1 MKITVGQL
9 QRVIREAV
17 SVTEPNRALALPT
30 PANDAERRML
40 GVHRKCGSSKH
51 WMCDA
56 AGRSFCARC
65 EPKRMAGTLV
75 RESLADDQRRKLAHD
90 GAIVSLVRTARSYAA
105 DTPGCTF
112 EELLDIMREVNDR
125 ISDEKDED

>member
-1 MKITVGQL
+1 
-9 QRVIREAV
+9 
-17 SVTEPNRALALPT
+17 
-30 PANDAERRML
+30 
-40 GVHRKCGSSKH
+40 
-51 WMCDA
+51 
-56 AGRSFCARC
+56 
-65 EPKRMAGTLV
+65 MAGTLV
-75 RESLADDQRRKLAHD
+75 RESLAYDQRRKLAHD